1 MGGISR
7 LSGRYDR
14 GDGVEMERG
23 LIVGVGIVCG
33 SFVMFTAA
41 MCCSR
46 PGFQHSL
53 RDVGLRR
60 ERIGALGDRRVAGCF
75 RQEPAMT
82 QRRARQQ
89 GARELPVIW
98 VVFPYVS
105 DISDDISIL
114 TDDSNFPTANA
125 HFLFLRKLSNE
136 GFCEI
141 FLDFI
146 ETFPKV

>member
-1 MGGISR
+1 
-7 LSGRYDR
+7 
-14 GDGVEMERG
+14 MERG

-60 ERIGALGDRRVAGCF
+60 ERIGALGDHRDAGCF

-89 GARELPVIW
+89 GARELP
-98 VVFPYVS
+98 
-105 DISDDISIL
+105 
-114 TDDSNFPTANA
+114 A
-125 HFLFLRKLSNE
+125 
-136 GFCEI
+136 
-141 FLDFI
+141 
-146 ETFPKV
+146 TFPCFEWLGAAQASSVHLLSSQ